1 MNRSRTLCLGSAF
14 FLKIRYNSLK
24 KVRVL
29 FKILTMMPI
38 LLYEDKNFL
47 ALYKP
52 AGVLVHE
59 ARSMKHEA
67 KNAPRST
74 FPVSGNLTLVDWL
87 IKNYPEVKKVGD
99 PSTSS
104 GQVNLRP
111 GIVHRLDKD
120 TSGVILV
127 ARNQK
132 YFEYLKLACQVQT
145 GNILN
150 ELKVEMK
157 PFEEVIEESDI
168 VSVHVPL
175 NKHTAG
181 LISSSAFSLMKKNSF
196 FINISI

>member
-1 MNRSRTLCLGSAF
+1 MGSIAV
-14 FLKIRYNSLK
+14 I
-24 KVRVL
+24 
-29 FKILTMMPI
+29 
-38 LLYEDKNFL
+38 YEDKNFL

-59 ARSMKHEA
+59 AHSMKHEA

-132 YFEYLKLACQVQT
+132 YFEYLKNLFQNHRIKKTYLALVWGKLT
-145 GNILN
+145 PRIGVIKKPIFIKGGTIKRTVWRGKMEKSAVTEYKVLKTFNITNPDDRHNL
-150 ELKVEMK
+150 LM
-157 PFEEVIEESDI
+157 I
-168 VSVHVPL
+168 V
-175 NKHTAG
+175 
-181 LISSSAFSLMKKNSF
+181 
-196 FINISI
+196 